1 MPAKKALDKKK
12 PAAKATAAPAPKPS
26 AAAKAKAA
34 ARAPAA
40 GIPTGSIHA
49 IVENLQPVVDGGSF
63 PNKAVPGEIIEVTA
77 DIFRDGHDKCEAVRK
92 NGRFGSVGD
101 SAITSTRPLIP
112 PIRIVKAG
120 AEGIGCGCFRRW
132 AVERDDAV
140 PFLQS

>member
-12 PAAKATAAPAPKPS
+12 AAAKATAAPAAAKTNGK

-34 ARAPAA
+34 PRAPAA

-63 PNKAVPGEIIEVTA
+63 PIKAVPGEIIEVTA

-92 NGRFGSVGD
+92 NGPFGSVGRE
-101 SAITSTRPLIP
+101 ALE
-112 PIRIVKAG
+112 IRRRR
-120 AEGIGCGCFRRW
+120 CFSLR
-132 AVERDDAV
+132 A
-140 PFLQS
+140 